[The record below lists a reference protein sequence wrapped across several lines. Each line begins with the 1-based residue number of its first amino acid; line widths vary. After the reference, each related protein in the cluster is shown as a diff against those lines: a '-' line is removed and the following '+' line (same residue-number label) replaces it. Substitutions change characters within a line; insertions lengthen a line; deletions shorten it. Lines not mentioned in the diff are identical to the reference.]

1 MHGWKPEVLLT
12 PLPLGHDSHAFGAK
26 FLTLIKYLKT
36 LPGWENVLVTDA
48 YDVLFLESPQVFE
61 EKLTKIQKKPVLFSA
76 ELFEGP
82 DKHTGYNSTSKHW
95 FKYLNSGAYVG
106 TAAAI
111 LALLVPFTK
120 LSEKEQ
126 LAIDDQRYYTVMYH
140 ETDFLQLDH
149 AAEIFVSMNGL
160 TEQDALITSNNKL
173 ILKNGNMPSVAHF
186 QGFHKNILPY
196 VSRLLPGL
204 VHYAQ
209 AIHKGKRSDFDRALV
224 NASDALIWLGK
235 QVDAYDYADHGR
247 RHFYVGL
254 AIALLAVTI
263 IAVIKFL

>member
-1 MHGWKPEVLLT
+1 
-12 PLPLGHDSHAFGAK
+12 
-26 FLTLIKYLKT
+26 
-36 LPGWENVLVTDA
+36 
-48 YDVLFLESPQVFE
+48 
-61 EKLTKIQKKPVLFSA
+61 LFSA

-82 DKHTGYNSTSKHW
+82 DKHTGYSTKSNEW
-95 FKYLNSGAYVG
+95 FPYLNSGAYVG

-149 AAEIFVSMNGL
+149 DAELFVSMNGL
-160 TEQDALITSNNKL
+160 TEQDALITSSNKL
-173 ILKNGNMPSVAHF
+173 ILKNGNMPSLAHF

-204 VHYAQ
+204 VNYAR
-209 AIHKGKRSDFDRALV
+209 AIHKGTRSDLDKALV
-224 NASDALIWLGK
+224 KASNALIWLGK
-235 QVDAYDYADHGR
+235 QVDAYDYADHGK

-254 AIALLAVTI
+254 FLLLLAITI
-263 IAVIKFL
+263 IAVVNFV